1 MILIREYRQRL
12 GLTMKELGDKVG
24 VSEGAISLYE
34 LGKRKPNYEMMLK
47 LSEAL
52 ETDVNHLL
60 GKDLMDDLQRFAVD
74 EDTAYVTKLMKQ
86 LSKEDRKKAVAM
98 LKVMF
103 PDGE

>member
-60 GKDLMDDLQRFAVD
+60 GKDLMDGLRRYSED
-74 EDTAYVTKLMKQ
+74 EETAYINRLMKR
-86 LSKEDRKKAVAM
+86 LSKEDKRKAVAM